1 MCDKLCL
8 FCKMDCKEF
17 IIDNEYF
24 YAILDEYP
32 VSPGHVLIV
41 PKQHVSR
48 LNDLPVRYGEA
59 MLRIIDEVYTK
70 ISVHTLKDFYIDR
83 LRNSKDPI
91 QKEFCSLALQSIGE
105 ETISSADFNTGI
117 NNGIYAGQTVN
128 HLHIHLIPRYVNDG
142 GVGIGGVRHVFPERG
157 NYRYE

>member
-70 ISVHTLKDFYIDR
+70 ISVHTLR
-83 LRNSKDPI
+83 L
-91 QKEFCSLALQSIGE
+91 L
-105 ETISSADFNTGI
+105 
-117 NNGIYAGQTVN
+117 
-128 HLHIHLIPRYVNDG
+128 
-142 GVGIGGVRHVFPERG
+142 
-157 NYRYE
+157 YR

>member
-48 LNDLPVRYGEA
+48 L
-59 MLRIIDEVYTK
+59 M
-70 ISVHTLKDFYIDR
+70 
-83 LRNSKDPI
+83 
-91 QKEFCSLALQSIGE
+91 
-105 ETISSADFNTGI
+105 
-117 NNGIYAGQTVN
+117 IYLFDTARQC
-128 HLHIHLIPRYVNDG
+128 
-142 GVGIGGVRHVFPERG
+142 
-157 NYRYE
+157 

>member
-70 ISVHTLKDFYIDR
+70 ISVHTLKTFI
-83 LRNSKDPI
+83 
-91 QKEFCSLALQSIGE
+91 
-105 ETISSADFNTGI
+105 
-117 NNGIYAGQTVN
+117 
-128 HLHIHLIPRYVNDG
+128 
-142 GVGIGGVRHVFPERG
+142 
-157 NYRYE
+157 

>member
-70 ISVHTLKDFYIDR
+70 ISVHTLKR
-83 LRNSKDPI
+83 L
-91 QKEFCSLALQSIGE
+91 L
-105 ETISSADFNTGI
+105 
-117 NNGIYAGQTVN
+117 
-128 HLHIHLIPRYVNDG
+128 
-142 GVGIGGVRHVFPERG
+142 
-157 NYRYE
+157 YR